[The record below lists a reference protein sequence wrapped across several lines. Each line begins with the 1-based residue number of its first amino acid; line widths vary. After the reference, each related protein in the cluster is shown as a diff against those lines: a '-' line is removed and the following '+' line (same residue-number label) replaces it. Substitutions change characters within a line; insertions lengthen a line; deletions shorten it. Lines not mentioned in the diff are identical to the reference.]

1 MKGSVLG
8 SRLGSG
14 CFFLW
19 AIGLLVI
26 GGGAIAQEGAG
37 YRLSEDRLVVETAA
51 HWRAWTLPTHAVE
64 VEPTGAVV
72 PHRFRGRYNLLDDRA
87 TFQRALKDFKRG
99 RKQTAILN
107 LDSTVTLDIRGNVLT
122 QKKSGKNVPV
132 YTYLVRMGISR
143 VGSNGA
149 DAAAILDG
157 EPTTYWEPDAAA
169 PLDDW
174 WVEVDLGRVAV
185 VDSVVLHF
193 VEASLGDPFR
203 QFRLLVAPNQ
213 KPVMEEVAKVGF
225 ELVARTT
232 APNEDQ
238 RLFGFG
244 FAQPRASPEWTGRMV
259 ETLRV
264 VVTESKGARGRLVT
278 AAEWE
283 ALPAAD
289 QGEIVHFVKVR
300 EGFEEPVDRS
310 VYEGLPAA
318 RQGRKEYYR
327 RERPRLAGIEV
338 WGYGDNI
345 TARML
350 EGGGSLALTGDGFS
364 PGAGFDGDYATN
376 FVHPFR
382 EKTAIVDRGV
392 LTIDMGAT
400 FWLDAVRTSAPFS
413 WPIVE
418 GYKMLGSDGTR
429 DTNGRLKWKRL
440 TSLERENNSISRF
453 RHLLEN
459 FASPQKLRYIEITI
473 VDQSLDIYAPGPK
486 IAEYQLFSAG
496 YPSEVVLHSAL
507 MALPAGRSLG
517 RIFWEGETPPGTEL
531 DLRSRTGSLLRKVVR
546 HFDKSGSEITQ
557 KQWNN
562 LMGSFKGPVDT
573 AFVAGS
579 DWSNWS
585 RSYRQPS
592 TRVNAPAQHGFLQ
605 LQVALRT
612 QDRFQAASIGA
623 IEIELL
629 NPVVERMQAELWPV
643 EVAVPGRVDT
653 FEVFAQPFFVEQP
666 FSVRSDGF
674 DEVALTLSGAENL
687 MLLELALGE
696 DQVFRPQADGS
707 FVDGAGQRLTVLQD
721 RSDSIWVRL
730 PAAVHAL
737 GTVDERIYYQV
748 MGEQEQV
755 PVDRQG
761 QVLTAVSYG
770 QLAPEERGDRR
781 YFRRTVEATGEVTLT
796 SVNESEFDALAEDER
811 EDRYF
816 RILFDEGGQF
826 AFDAGGD
833 SLDAAAYNGLG
844 SARRGRIVGA
854 GPLLRMRFA
863 TPVFVNGATVDL
875 TVRNTAGGSAQDA
888 PWQGVAAGDATAQ
901 VASEALSVQVPL
913 NLKPLGAVAA
923 YPNPFTPNGDGI
935 NDQTTI
941 SFSVFRLGTTRQ
953 ATVNVYRL
961 DGRRVWQHRQ
971 VVQSG
976 EAAVVWSGTDQAGQQ
991 VPPGIYLGQVD
1002 LAVDADDIGP
1012 TTRSTLIHVA
1022 Y

>member
-1 MKGSVLG
+1 MRDMVLG
-8 SRLGSG
+8 YRLSSG

-19 AIGLLVI
+19 ALSLLGTDRAAV
-26 GGGAIAQEGAG
+26 AQAG
-37 YRLSEDRLVVETAA
+37 YQLRADRLVVETAA
-51 HWRAWTLPTHAVE
+51 HWQAWTLPTHAVE
-64 VEPTGAVV
+64 VTPTGTVA
-72 PHRFRGRYNLLDDRA
+72 PHRFRSRYNLLEDRA

-99 RKQTAILN
+99 RTQTAILN
-107 LDSTVTLDIRGNVLT
+107 LDSTVTRDIRGNVLT
-122 QKKSGKNVPV
+122 QKKSGQTVPV
-132 YTYLVRMGISR
+132 YTYLMRMGISR
-143 VGSNGA
+143 VGSNPA

-157 EPTTYWEPDAAA
+157 DRTTYWEPSASA

-203 QFRLLVAPNQ
+203 QFRLLVAPDQ

-232 APNEDQ
+232 EPNED
-238 RLFGFG
+238 RRTFSFGLG
-244 FAQPRASPEWTGRMV
+244 QPRSSPEWTGRMV

-264 VVTESKGARGRLVT
+264 VVTDSKRARGRRVT
-278 AAEWE
+278 VAEWE
-283 ALPAAD
+283 ALPTTD

-300 EGFEEPVDRS
+300 EGFEEPVDRL
-310 VYEGLPAA
+310 VYEGLPLA

-327 RERPRLAGIEV
+327 RERPRLADIEV

-345 TARML
+345 SIGMV
-350 EGGGSLALTGDGFS
+350 EGGGNLALTGDGFS
-364 PGAGFDGDYATN
+364 PVGAFDGDFSTS
-376 FVHPFR
+376 FPHVVR

-413 WPIVE
+413 WPIVD

-429 DTNGRLKWKRL
+429 DTNGRLKWSRL

-486 IAEYQLFSAG
+486 ITEYQLFSEG
-496 YPSEVVLHSAL
+496 YPSEVVLYSDL
-507 MALPAGRSLG
+507 MTLPAGRSLG
-517 RIFWEGETPPGTEL
+517 RIFWEGQTPPDTEL
-531 DLRSRTGSLLRKVVR
+531 DLRSRSGSLLRKVVR
-546 HFDKSGSEITQ
+546 YFDKSGSEITQ

-573 AFVAGS
+573 AFVIGS

-585 RSYRQPS
+585 RSYRQPGS
-592 TRVNAPAQHGFLQ
+592 RVNAPVQHGFLQ

-629 NPVVERMQAELWPV
+629 NPVVEQMPAEVWPV
-643 EVAVPGRVDT
+643 EVATPGQIDT
-653 FEVFAQPFFVEQP
+653 FAVFAQPFFVERP
-666 FSVRSDGF
+666 FNVRSDGF
-674 DEVALTLSGAENL
+674 DEVLLTLSGAQNL
-687 MLLELALGE
+687 TLLELALGA

-707 FVDGAGQRLTVLQD
+707 FVDGAGQALTVLQD
-721 RSDSIWVRL
+721 GSDSIWVRL

-761 QVLTAVSYG
+761 QMLTAVGYG
-770 QLAPEERGDRR
+770 QLAPEERGDQR
-781 YFRRTVEATGEVTLT
+781 YFRRTIEATGEVSLT
-796 SVNESEFDALAEDER
+796 PVNESEFDALAEDER
-811 EDRYF
+811 EARYF

-826 AFDAGGD
+826 AFDTTGD
-833 SLDAAAYNGLG
+833 SLNAAAYNGLT
-844 SARRGRIVGA
+844 STRRGRIVGA
-854 GPLLRMRFA
+854 GPLMQLRFA

-875 TVRNTAGGSAQDA
+875 AVRNTAGGTAPDA

-901 VASEALSVQVPL
+901 VASEALSIQVPL
-913 NLKPLGAVAA
+913 NLQPLDAVVVD
-923 YPNPFTPNGDGI
+923 PNPFTPNGDGI

-941 SFSVFRLGTTRQ
+941 GFSVFRLGTTRQ
-953 ATVNVYRL
+953 ATVTVYRL

-971 VVQSG
+971 AVQSG
-976 EAAVVWSGTDQAGQQ
+976 AVAVVWPGVDQAGQR
-991 VPPGIYLGQVD
+991 VPPGIYLAQVD
-1002 LAVDADDIGP
+1002 LTVDAHDIGP
-1012 TTRSTLIHVA
+1012 TTKATLIHVA